1 MSLNP
6 GRRRRGAELERAL
19 LDAAWEELDAHGYDD
34 LTYDAIAARAQTSRA
49 VLYRRWSKKADLV
62 RAAVLHVIGDVHVEP
77 PDTGSLRSDVIEA
90 LRQVNT
96 SRAVM
101 AVALL
106 TRLGDYYRATG
117 ESLADLIDEVTGGQ
131 NPIMKVIAER
141 AAARGELDLD
151 AVSDRVLRTP
161 VDLFRLEFV
170 LTYAPVPDKVIE
182 EIVDEVFLPL
192 IHHASTGSS
201 PDI

>member
-1 MSLNP
+1 MSLKP
-6 GRRRRGAELERAL
+6 ERRRRGAELEKAL

-62 RAAVLHVIGDVHVEP
+62 RAAVLHVIGDVHVDP

-96 SRAVM
+96 TRAVM

-106 TRLGDYYRATG
+106 TRLGDFYRATG
-117 ESLADLIDEVTGGQ
+117 ESLTDLIDEVTGGQ

-192 IHHASTGSS
+192 IRRDST
-201 PDI
+201 